1 MAARDISR
9 IHEGRAIPRAAE
21 ANPMPVAGIEDA
33 RYERRA
39 HMTCKEL
46 SDFLD
51 DYLAGEL
58 SPDVR
63 GRFDG
68 HLGECP
74 DCVVYLRGYR
84 ETVGLLHE
92 MGRDPDEEVPA
103 DVPAELV
110 RAIVES
116 RKR

>member
-1 MAARDISR
+1 MSR
-9 IHEGRAIPRAAE
+9 IHEGRSIPRDVE
-21 ANPMPVAGIEDA
+21 ANPMGIAGIQGA
-33 RYERRA
+33 RYERRDR
-39 HMTCKEL
+39 MTCREL

-51 DYLAGEL
+51 DYLAGDL

-63 GRFDG
+63 GRFEA

-74 DCVVYLRGYR
+74 GCVVYLRGYR
-84 ETVGLLHE
+84 DTVGLLRE
-92 MGRDPDEEVPA
+92 MGRDGEQDVPA

-110 RAIVES
+110 RAILEA